1 MLTTART
8 RVVAV
13 RNSAVDRLPEEVP
26 KALQTSECS
35 DLLDLARTRY
45 MIRAQRQPGKFNSGA
60 DIKRLINITEAKRC
74 YQNLA
79 EEVTQ
84 TDAYAKDIPS
94 TPRPPKRWASLQIAY
109 TPHFSSSRLK
119 GLSRLTFAQ
128 RNISYRNNPVQ
139 VQSTT
144 MSRMRNVCNDE
155 SKRVT
160 LLLNFSVIWAEA
172 RLKIT

>member
-1 MLTTART
+1 MTLLLPFIVKVRDAASAFLRMLTTART

-45 MIRAQRQPGKFNSGA
+45 MIRAQRQPGKFNSGMGNECLGNNT
-60 DIKRLINITEAKRC
+60 DAKRC
-74 YQNLA
+74 YRELT
-79 EEVTQ
+79 EDVTQ

-109 TPHFSSSRLK
+109 TPHFSSS
-119 GLSRLTFAQ
+119 
-128 RNISYRNNPVQ
+128 
-139 VQSTT
+139 
-144 MSRMRNVCNDE
+144 
-155 SKRVT
+155 
-160 LLLNFSVIWAEA
+160 
-172 RLKIT
+172 